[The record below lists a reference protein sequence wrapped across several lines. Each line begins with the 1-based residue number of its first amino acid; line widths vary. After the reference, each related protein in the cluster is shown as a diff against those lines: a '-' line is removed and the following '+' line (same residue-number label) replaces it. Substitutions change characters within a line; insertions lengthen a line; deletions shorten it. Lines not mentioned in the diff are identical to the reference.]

1 MRGGKELRF
10 ARRVLCIE
18 SSMTGKQ
25 LGYLLL
31 MAGVWTA
38 VLPVPSAW
46 GQTLERRLKG
56 LIEDHDGEVAV
67 AVENLQSHERFGI
80 RSDEVM
86 PAASLIKFP
95 VMVEVYRQSERGDI
109 DLHQFLELTEQDKVP
124 GSGILTPHFSP
135 GSRLAIADAV
145 RLMIAFSDNTATN
158 LLLDKIGLG
167 ATTESMREL
176 GFPNTRLNSKVYRR
190 ETSLDPERSREFGLS
205 STTADEMVGLLRLL
219 HERKLVSPKA
229 SDAMHAHL
237 LTCDDHRKFP
247 RFLPE
252 GAKVAFKTGSTE
264 AIRSA
269 AGILETPL
277 GPVALCVLTSEN
289 ADRRWSDDNEGD
301 LLCGRIAREVW
312 DYFTPAEKEDP
323 EADGNCFGSAPVRGD
338 FGADLARSAVG
349 ARDGGGDELSPA
361 TSWVSGAEFE
371 GPGGLAVEQAEEGA
385 PDGVIPAGASSLK
398 PLPKRLPADS
408 LQGPPF
414 TCSAV
419 WAIAEAQTG
428 KLLWDSG
435 SAGVARDIAST
446 TKIMTARVALKIV
459 ADQPGLLE
467 TKVTMDPQADKTAG
481 SSSQLVEG
489 ESVALRDL
497 LYAMLLPSGN
507 DAAAAVGRFLG
518 KRLEGEGDPLS
529 RFVAEMNREA
539 GRLGMKG
546 TRYLNPHG
554 LPQKKHVSTARDLAR
569 LTAAALQDPLFRKI
583 VSTREHR
590 ARVTQADGKT
600 REAVWRNTN
609 RLLAIEG
616 YQGVKT
622 GFTSAA
628 GSCLVSVGQRG
639 KEELIV
645 VVLGAPSAAAA
656 VSDSRNL
663 YRYAWQ
669 SRGQK

>member
-1 MRGGKELRF
+1 
-10 ARRVLCIE
+10 
-18 SSMTGKQ
+18 MTGKQ
-25 LGYLLL
+25 LGCLLL
-31 MAGVWTA
+31 VAGIWTA
-38 VLPVPSAW
+38 VVPVPIAW
-46 GQTLERRLKG
+46 GQTLDRRLKG

-67 AVENLQSHERFGI
+67 AVEHLQTQERFGF

-86 PAASLIKFP
+86 SAASLIKFP
-95 VMVEVYRQSERGDI
+95 VMVEVYRQSEQGQI
-109 DLHQFLELTEQDKVP
+109 ELHQFLELTEQDKVP

-135 GSRLAIADAV
+135 GARLAIVDAV

-167 ATTESMREL
+167 ATTETMRTL

-190 ETSLDPERSREFGLS
+190 ETSLDLERSREFGLA

-237 LTCDDHRKFP
+237 LNCDDHHKFP

-269 AGILETPL
+269 AGILETPR
-277 GPVALCVLTSEN
+277 GPVAICVLTSEN
-289 ADRRWSDDNEGD
+289 ADRRWSEDNEGD
-301 LLCGRIAREVW
+301 VLCARIAREVW

-323 EADGNCFGSAPVRGD
+323 EADGSCFGAASVPGANASQGAGNPVGV
-338 FGADLARSAVG
+338 S
-349 ARDGGGDELSPA
+349 DGGGEESSPEITAESSGQIEANRPLDSGEDANGEARDEI
-361 TSWVSGAEFE
+361 
-371 GPGGLAVEQAEEGA
+371 
-385 PDGVIPAGASSLK
+385 IPAGASSQK

-408 LQGPPF
+408 LSGPPF

-419 WAIAEAQTG
+419 WAIAEARTG
-428 KLLWDSG
+428 KVLWDNG
-435 SAGVARDIAST
+435 SAAVARDIAST
-446 TKIMTARVALKIV
+446 TKIMTAWVALKMV
-459 ADQPGLLE
+459 AAEPGLLQ
-467 TKVTMDPQADKTAG
+467 TRVMMDQQADQTAG

-489 ESVALRDL
+489 ESVVFQDL

-507 DAAAAVGRFLG
+507 DAATAVGRFLG
-518 KRLEGEGDPLS
+518 KRIDGEGDALAK
-529 RFVAEMNREA
+529 FVAEMNREA
-539 GRLGMKG
+539 GRLGLKG

-554 LPQKKHVSTARDLAR
+554 LPQKKHMSTARDLAR
-569 LTAAALQDPLFRKI
+569 LAAVALQDPLFRKI

-590 ARVTQADGKT
+590 ARVLQGDGKT

-628 GSCLVSVGQRG
+628 GSCLVSMGQRG
-639 KEELIV
+639 QEELIV

-663 YRYAWQ
+663 YRFAWQ
-669 SRGQK
+669 TRGQK